1 MRHISLDNLTEIKK
15 MLMNKATICSL
26 VLTLTTSVCWAA
38 DNVTTVPVSFAKG
51 ANSAQVKGTFK
62 GHDTVQYTLAAN
74 SGQRM
79 TVQITGSSNAN
90 FNVFAPGDQPGQ
102 SSALANGGV
111 GSDWTGALPASGKYT
126 VQVFQMRAS
135 ARRGEAVPYTISFS
149 IK

>member
-1 MRHISLDNLTEIKK
+1 
-15 MLMNKATICSL
+15 MNKAMICSL
-26 VLTLTTSVCWAA
+26 VLTLTSSACWAA
-38 DNVTTVPVSFAKG
+38 DKVTTVPVNFAKG
-51 ANSAQVKGTFK
+51 ANSAQVNGKLKGD
-62 GHDTVQYTLAAN
+62 DTVQYTLSAM

-79 TVQITGSSNAN
+79 TVQISGSNNAN

-102 SSALANGGV
+102 SSALGSGGV